1 MKSNLPTRTL
11 PERPDLHQLKRQ
23 AKELLATLHERE
35 PDKEYAL
42 HDAQFALARDYGFD
56 SWPKLKAFVE
66 GVTERRLADAVRAG
80 DLAGV
85 HSMLHSRP
93 ELARRGG
100 PLHLAVMQR
109 APEMVRVLMEHGANP
124 REGVYPHRD
133 ATSPLTIATERGYD
147 EIVAIIHDV
156 ELHRR
161 HGAPTPERLF
171 HAISAGDDEL
181 AMDLIVADP
190 ELIGSRNA
198 HRGWTPVH
206 VAARRMNL
214 GLIGWLLD
222 HGADAAARSVDG
234 STPLDVAAQFSDAE
248 STDRFA
254 ILAAHLRNHGAPM
267 TAGVAAA
274 LGDWWWL
281 LSRHVDGE
289 LINPIEDSGGLLRI
303 ACSHNQ
309 FEVLAMLLQ
318 LGFDPNERARFGEG
332 DSVDFTQGMPLW
344 HCAGAGKYEMAE
356 MLLKAGADPNAAVYA
371 SGDPM
376 FQAYSQQDWKMVEL
390 LERYGGVTRASTP
403 GLYRRTD
410 LGRKMLADETPYRL
424 DGVGGETLAEQL
436 LWGGACGG
444 DPEIVRMALERVD
457 WRRDDPRWF
466 TILEQPLRI
475 WSHGSGSREWDRG
488 TYLACFR
495 LLLERCDP
503 NIVGRNQEQAALGM
517 TILHS
522 VAGAREHVTAGE
534 RVAFA
539 TMLLD
544 AGARFDIRDGLLKST
559 PLGWAC
565 RWGRVELVKLL
576 LERGADPVELDAE
589 PWARPVAWA
598 EKMGHSEI
606 AETLRRHCTA

>member
-1 MKSNLPTRTL
+1 
-11 PERPDLHQLKRQ
+11 
-23 AKELLATLHERE
+23 
-35 PDKEYAL
+35 
-42 HDAQFALARDYGFD
+42 
-56 SWPKLKAFVE
+56 
-66 GVTERRLADAVRAG
+66 
-80 DLAGV
+80 
-85 HSMLHSRP
+85 
-93 ELARRGG
+93 
-100 PLHLAVMQR
+100 
-109 APEMVRVLMEHGANP
+109 
-124 REGVYPHRD
+124 
-133 ATSPLTIATERGYD
+133 
-147 EIVAIIHDV
+147 
-156 ELHRR
+156 
-161 HGAPTPERLF
+161 
-171 HAISAGDDEL
+171 
-181 AMDLIVADP
+181 
-190 ELIGSRNA
+190 
-198 HRGWTPVH
+198 
-206 VAARRMNL
+206 
-214 GLIGWLLD
+214 
-222 HGADAAARSVDG
+222 
-234 STPLDVAAQFSDAE
+234 
-248 STDRFA
+248 
-254 ILAAHLRNHGAPM
+254 
-267 TAGVAAA
+267 
-274 LGDWWWL
+274 
-281 LSRHVDGE
+281 
-289 LINPIEDSGGLLRI
+289 
-303 ACSHNQ
+303 
-309 FEVLAMLLQ
+309 
-318 LGFDPNERARFGEG
+318 
-332 DSVDFTQGMPLW
+332 
-344 HCAGAGKYEMAE
+344 
-356 MLLKAGADPNAAVYA
+356 
-371 SGDPM
+371 
-376 FQAYSQQDWKMVEL
+376 MVEL